1 MSNPNI
7 EGESK
12 SQDKDGLGFDEFNN
26 FNQSELDSSLI
37 SEDPADSESEISE
50 KQVNQVILDQH
61 NEIKQEEVN
70 QEEEDNKN
78 ELSPNSVVNV

>member
-1 MSNPNI
+1 MMSNPNI

-37 SEDPADSESEISE
+37 SDTGR
-50 KQVNQVILDQH
+50 QN
-61 NEIKQEEVN
+61 
-70 QEEEDNKN
+70 
-78 ELSPNSVVNV
+78 